1 MSLEVQIRGI
11 SDPKE
16 GFYLPQNTQK
26 SLKYFIQAL
35 EKGFER
41 KKLELDAQQ
50 QLEED
55 EQYQA
60 ELSADLGNI
69 VADTEENSLREKQNE
84 VVSHNF

>member
-1 MSLEVQIRGI
+1 M
-11 SDPKE
+11 
-16 GFYLPQNTQK
+16 
-26 SLKYFIQAL
+26 

-84 VVSHNF
+84 IVSRTF